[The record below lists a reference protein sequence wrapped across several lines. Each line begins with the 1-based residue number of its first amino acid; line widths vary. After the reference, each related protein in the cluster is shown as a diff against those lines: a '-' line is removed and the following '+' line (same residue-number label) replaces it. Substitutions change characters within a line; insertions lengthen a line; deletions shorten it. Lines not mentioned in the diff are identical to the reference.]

1 MRNIAYI
8 STVLLFASTVTTGC
22 FVSRKET
29 VREVPTSSTT
39 KIERHSTVESVPRVT
54 DEDVVHKKTTVETNY

>member
-8 STVLLFASTVTTGC
+8 STMLLFAATVTTGC

-29 VREVPTSSTT
+29 VHDAPSTT
-39 KIERHSTVESVPRVT
+39 TRIERHSSSVESVPR
-54 DEDVVHKKTTVETNY
+54 DEDVVHKRTTVETNY